1 MLKRLLSNQNLNQHI
16 MRPLYSR
23 SFTSIGIAGLKTVEN
38 IETHIEELIPS
49 SGIKFVQANPLLRQV
64 CERTTI
70 DGFYPRIKKD
80 EEYLVFDPEHT
91 KNDLKELI
99 KKGQHDKIL
108 SIINNINE
116 ETDQR
121 SIQILASVIYDQNLE
136 FMIALDQ
143 NLLPSQMT
151 T

>member
-1 MLKRLLSNQNLNQHI
+1 
-16 MRPLYSR
+16 
-23 SFTSIGIAGLKTVEN
+23 
-38 IETHIEELIPS
+38 
-49 SGIKFVQANPLLRQV
+49 V